1 MHVDGHSEA
10 GVGFFVVRHQGQRR
24 DGVDENGAEAAV
36 EGPVVVA
43 VLRLNLQADDD
54 AARAPADKL
63 TLKKA
68 VLVGEL
74 SFSLNPNLLKTY
86 SSLKEEVLTKSQAA
100 QLSIFFIENQ

>member
-63 TLKKA
+63 TLEKA
-68 VLVGEL
+68 VLVGKL
-74 SFSLNPNLLKTY
+74 SFSLNQNLLPKGR
-86 SSLKEEVLTKSQAA
+86 SL
-100 QLSIFFIENQ
+100 NQMQTTS